1 MATTPN
7 DPYRRT
13 DPAVEPG
20 HVDPAARPADPALR
34 DPNYREP
41 VVTEDRSGGLGKWV
55 MIAVAALAVALL
67 ISFFVGPDDDAVVA
81 TGDDGVVIEGT
92 TDNVEIVETEQPL
105 VTDGETVPLGEEVT
119 AAGEA
124 VETTVEG
131 AAEATEQAATEA
143 GQAIENGVEGA
154 VESTEQAATEAGEAL
169 ENAAGEATEAA
180 TAPIVENPG
189 TDVTET
195 GSIEVEATDGTAE
208 TDLQFREVEVQ
219 PAQ

>member
-20 HVDPAARPADPALR
+20 HVDPAARPADPAVR
-34 DPNYREP
+34 DPHYREP

-55 MIAVAALAVALL
+55 MIAIAALAVALL

-81 TGDDGVVIEGT
+81 TGDDGVVIENT

-131 AAEATEQAATEA
+131 AADATEQAATDAGQAIENTAEGAAEATEQAATEA
-143 GQAIENGVEGA
+143 GQEIEN
-154 VESTEQAATEAGEAL
+154 
-169 ENAAGEATEAA
+169 ATEAA
-180 TAPIVENPG
+180 TAPLTENPG
-189 TDVTET
+189 TDTTET
-195 GSIEVEATDGTAE
+195 GSVEVVPADGAAE
-208 TDLQFREVEVQ
+208 TDLEFREVEVE
-219 PAQ
+219 PAQPQQ